1 MKEELP
7 WNKNRM
13 LFFRNSININ
23 NLLKTRSLLGEIKT
37 LTGWKDNIGGISSY
51 SHPPQSKHT

>member
-23 NLLKTRSLLGEIKT
+23 NLLKTRSLLGEIKNSN
-37 LTGWKDNIGGISSY
+37 WVER
-51 SHPPQSKHT
+51 